1 MVHQVRSRGSG
12 PHGPAPDPGT
22 GTFGPVDRKR
32 TLSIETPTHGRILIE
47 DAADSVSDR
56 LLVGCHGYGQAADT
70 MLEQL
75 QKIPGTDRWR
85 LVAVQALHRF
95 YTRSNE
101 AVIASWMTRQDR
113 EAAIADNIEY
123 MKRAMSASGGD
134 EARTI
139 VFLGFSQGASMAAR
153 AATRGA
159 RHADGLILLG
169 GDIPPDV
176 RDDSSIAVPPV
187 LIGVGSRDS
196 WYSGARV
203 DADIAFL
210 QQRGVPHDVVRYEGG
225 HEFTEEFRRA
235 AGEWLGRL

>member
-1 MVHQVRSRGSG
+1 L
-12 PHGPAPDPGT
+12 
-22 GTFGPVDRKR
+22 DRHR
-32 TLSIETPTHGRILIE
+32 TLSIPTPTHGRILIE
-47 DAADSVSDR
+47 DAAGSVSGR

-75 QKIPGTDRWR
+75 QKIPGADGWR
-85 LVAVQALHRF
+85 LMSVQALHRF

-113 EAAIADNIEY
+113 ESAIADNIEY
-123 MKRAMSASGGD
+123 MNRAVAAAGGD

-153 AATRGA
+153 AATRGSTRA
-159 RHADGLILLG
+159 HGLILLG

-176 RDDSSIAVPPV
+176 RDEPTLSIPPV

-196 WYSGARV
+196 WYNGARV

-210 QQRGVPHDVVRYEGG
+210 LARSVPHEVVRFDGG
-225 HEFTEEFRRA
+225 HEFTDEFRA
-235 AGEWLGRL
+235 TAGEWLGKL

>member
-1 MVHQVRSRGSG
+1 LR
-12 PHGPAPDPGT
+12 A
-22 GTFGPVDRKR
+22 
-32 TLSIETPTHGRILIE
+32 LNIETPTHGRILVE
-47 DAADSVSDR
+47 DAADSFSGR

-75 QKIPGTDRWR
+75 QKIPGADRWR

-113 EAAIADNIEY
+113 DAAIADNIEY
-123 MKRAMSASGGD
+123 MNRAVTAAGAGD
-134 EARTI
+134 ARAI
-139 VFLGFSQGASMAAR
+139 VYLGFSQGASMAAR
-153 AATRGA
+153 AATRGSRRA
-159 RHADGLILLG
+159 HGLILLG

-176 RDDSSIAVPPV
+176 RDDPALSIPPV

-210 QQRGVPHDVVRYEGG
+210 QARSVPHEVVRFDGG

-235 AGEWLGRL
+235 AGAWLERL

>member
-1 MVHQVRSRGSG
+1 L
-12 PHGPAPDPGT
+12 
-22 GTFGPVDRKR
+22 DRHR
-32 TLSIETPTHGRILIE
+32 TLSIPTPTHGRVLIE
-47 DAADSVSDR
+47 DPADSFSGR

-75 QKIPGTDRWR
+75 QKIPGSDRWR

-113 EAAIADNIEY
+113 DPAIADNIEY
-123 MKRAMSASGGD
+123 MNRAVAAAGGD

-153 AATRGA
+153 AATRGSHRA
-159 RHADGLILLG
+159 QGLILLG

-176 RDDSSIAVPPV
+176 RDDETLRVPPV

-203 DADIAFL
+203 DADVAFL
-210 QQRGVPHDVVRYEGG
+210 EARSIPHEVVRFDGG
-225 HEFTEEFRRA
+225 HEFTDEFRRA
-235 AGEWLGRL
+235 AGEWLARI